1 MKAKRINLKWHLSA
15 SLIVA
20 LFSLFFDQK
29 TPFLAIQVFNSE
41 ITVFALCIAIGVLLD
56 VDHVIDFWVNRGD
69 FSKSLQQKYKEGKMF
84 VIFHGFENIF
94 LLAVLSTM
102 NPYLVFP
109 TISYG
114 CHLAMDAYSNKVDFW
129 AYSYIV
135 RFGRRLTIH
144 SVSVKKA
151 S

>member
-1 MKAKRINLKWHLSA
+1 MKANHINLKWHLST

-29 TPFLAIQVFNSE
+29 TPFLEIRVFNSE
-41 ITVFALCIAIGVLLD
+41 ITVFVLCIAIGVLID
-56 VDHVIDFWVNRGD
+56 VDHIIDFWVNRGN
-69 FSKSLQQKYKEGKMF
+69 FSKSLQQKFNEGKMF

-94 LLAVLSTM
+94 LLVALSTM

-114 CHLAMDAYSNKVDFW
+114 IHLAMDAYSNKVDFW

-135 RFGRRLTIH
+135 RFGRKLIIH
-144 SVSVKKA
+144 SSSGKKY